1 MCFDWLLF
9 FRPVFSSKDD
19 DLDLLDGE
27 FDDLLGDVADVA
39 NSSALHVKNDDDLLQ
54 EMEELLA

>member
-1 MCFDWLLF
+1 MFN
-9 FRPVFSSKDD
+9 SKDD

-27 FDDLLGDVADVA
+27 FDDLLGDVDVA
-39 NSSALHVKNDDDLLQ
+39 NSSVLHVKNDDDLLQ